1 MLQSVWLH
9 FLEFNELENL
19 DCNVRGRYKRHSWLL
34 GNDSSNKKMKKL
46 PAKHMVAEVRCEGRQ
61 RAEERDVCV
70 YVRACVWA
78 YVCAGVRSHLAEA
91 FWRMR

>member
-1 MLQSVWLH
+1 MLQAVWLH

-70 YVRACVWA
+70 CACVRVGLR
-78 YVCAGVRSHLAEA
+78 VCVCP
-91 FWRMR
+91 